1 MSVQAERAFLYGR
14 KGYETSGSLKEEYCD
29 DGEIRYFVEWDIT
42 NRLDEWVSKKL
53 KYTLA
58 IDEDRYDTIDTF
70 EGFCS
75 SDREEANE
83 FYNDLNKILGEQYD
97 YWDING
103 EKYDS

>member
-1 MSVQAERAFLYGR
+1 MSVQTERAFLYSR
-14 KGYETSGSLKEEYCD
+14 KSDETSGSLKEEYCD

-53 KYTLA
+53 KDTLD

-83 FYNDLNKILGEQYD
+83 FYNDLNKIIGEQYD
-97 YWDING
+97 YWDSHSN
-103 EKYDS
+103 

>member
-14 KGYETSGSLKEEYCD
+14 KDDKTTSGSLKGEYCD

-42 NRLDEWVSKKL
+42 NRLDEWVKFKL
-53 KYTLA
+53 KDTLA

-97 YWDING
+97 YWDSHSN
-103 EKYDS
+103 

>member
-1 MSVQAERAFLYGR
+1 MSVQTERAFLLISRSGD
-14 KGYETSGSLKEEYCD
+14 ETSGSLKEEYCY
-29 DGEIRYFVEWDIT
+29 DGEIRYFVEWNIT
-42 NRLDEWVSKKL
+42 NKLDEWVSKKL
-53 KYTLA
+53 KDTLA

-83 FYNDLNKILGEQYD
+83 FYNDLNKILEEQYD

-103 EKYDS
+103 GK

>member
-1 MSVQAERAFLYGR
+1 MSVQTERAFLLISRSGD
-14 KGYETSGSLKEEYCD
+14 KTSGSLKEEWCD
-29 DGEIRYFVEWDIT
+29 DGEYRYFVEWDIT

-53 KYTLA
+53 KDTLA

-75 SDREEANE
+75 SDRKEANE
-83 FYNDLNKILGEQYD
+83 FYNDLNKILDEQYD

-103 EKYDS
+103 GR

>member
-1 MSVQAERAFLYGR
+1 MSVQTERAFLYGR
-14 KGYETSGSLKEEYCD
+14 KDAKTTSGSFKEEYCD

-53 KYTLA
+53 KDTLD

-83 FYNDLNKILGEQYD
+83 FYNDLNKIIGEQYD
-97 YWDING
+97 YWDSHSN
-103 EKYDS
+103 